1 VVVVELV
8 VELVVV
14 VPKMVVVVVVVPKMV
29 VVVVVVPK
37 VVVVVE
43 LLVLVVELVV
53 VELEP
58 VVLVV
63 ELVVVVVVLLV
74 VVVVGPHAGSAGSV
88 QEQIGGMILHWAITA
103 LLHVLR
109 AMPDKPAH
117 PASISSAQAFLV
129 HTFCALA
136 TEGTKTPAPS
146 ATAANV
152 TTAPLIIAIVEPPP
166 YGRSRVNSDF
176 AALSGLGATSST
188 RLSKVFLD

>member
-1 VVVVELV
+1 CVLVPFAEELV

-14 VPKMVVVVVVVPKMV
+14 V
-29 VVVVVVPK
+29 
-37 VVVVVE
+37 
-43 LLVLVVELVV
+43 
-53 VELEP
+53 
-58 VVLVV
+58 
-63 ELVVVVVVLLV
+63 
-74 VVVVGPHAGSAGSV
+74 VGVHIGSVGSV

-117 PASISSAQAFLV
+117 PAATSSAQAFLV

-152 TTAPLIIAIVEPPP
+152 TTAPLIIAIVEPP

-176 AALSGLGATSST
+176 AALSVLGARSST
-188 RLSKVFLD
+188 RLSRE

>member
-1 VVVVELV
+1 LSVWPQKAPPPLLV
-8 VELVVV
+8 VNSRNAPSDEA
-14 VPKMVVVVVVVPKMV
+14 
-29 VVVVVVPK
+29 
-37 VVVVVE
+37 
-43 LLVLVVELVV
+43 
-53 VELEP
+53 
-58 VVLVV
+58 
-63 ELVVVVVVLLV
+63 VVVVVLLV
-74 VVVVGPHAGSAGSV
+74 VVVVEELVVVLLVVVVVEELVVVLLVVVVVEELVVVLVVVVVVVGVHIGSVGSV

-103 LLHVLR
+103 LVHVLR

-152 TTAPLIIAIVEPPP
+152 TTAPLIIAIVEPP

-176 AALSGLGATSST
+176 AALSVLGARSST
-188 RLSKVFLD
+188 RLSREFLD